1 MCLEDEKIEKVVE
14 NIVSIAFLET
24 QTLEN
29 ILQLKNIF
37 HWAKHNLKVQVVF
50 LTTM

>member
-14 NIVSIAFLET
+14 NIVSIAFLEM

-29 ILQLKNIF
+29 ILFLKYIF
-37 HWAKHNLKVQVVF
+37 
-50 LTTM
+50 T

>member
-14 NIVSIAFLET
+14 NIVSIAFLEM

-37 HWAKHNLKVQVVF
+37 RWVKHNLKVHVVF